1 MIPDSKMCFYP
12 EKEWT
17 LSLIEGKW
25 KIAILCN
32 LGIKGTKR
40 FGELKR
46 LIPNIT
52 QQMLTNQLRELE
64 KNGIVHREVFRVAP
78 PRVEYSLSEQGQSL
92 IPILDMLKNW
102 GKKYLEASQL
112 ESQDLYYEK
121 RMALSVIEGKWKL
134 IILCH
139 LERKG
144 TKRYGELKKLIPNI
158 TQKMLTNQLRE
169 LEYDGMVH
177 REVYPE
183 VPPKV
188 EYSLTEQGQQL
199 LPILHKLEDWGRDY
213 MTPPDGSENN

>member
-1 MIPDSKMCFYP
+1 
-12 EKEWT
+12 
-17 LSLIEGKW
+17 
-25 KIAILCN
+25 
-32 LGIKGTKR
+32 
-40 FGELKR
+40 
-46 LIPNIT
+46 
-52 QQMLTNQLRELE
+52 
-64 KNGIVHREVFRVAP
+64 
-78 PRVEYSLSEQGQSL
+78 
-92 IPILDMLKNW
+92 
-102 GKKYLEASQL
+102 
-112 ESQDLYYEK
+112 
-121 RMALSVIEGKWKL
+121 MALSVIEGKWKL